1 MHSCNT
7 APSLSTRVMLHTLNG
22 TLLSESA
29 VAKSFAT
36 NPAVQELAVRIGGQ
50 EAKVKSQSGVK
61 VWDVMEGLD
70 QVLKM
75 ARQEKR
81 PLVWDHRTFPFA
93 GLKYIEPNSSE
104 DIPVIMPEFFDMQ
117 AVLAGL
123 RKGVST
129 EEGLESVGAT
139 NRGAVFCF

>member
-1 MHSCNT
+1 
-7 APSLSTRVMLHTLNG
+7 
-22 TLLSESA
+22 
-29 VAKSFAT
+29 
-36 NPAVQELAVRIGGQ
+36 
-50 EAKVKSQSGVK
+50 
-61 VWDVMEGLD
+61 
-70 QVLKM
+70 M

-81 PLVWDHRTFPFA
+81 PLVWDHRTFPYLPPYLPPSFDHLLIVKKRFA